1 MQRVTIMGL
10 RRDEPAAALLPP
22 QPRLDIGRRLIGW
35 VRAVVRRERERREL
49 AVLRGSDFG
58 DLAVPASLVA
68 DETRRWPWHKPSAQW
83 REVAPARGAVREPV
97 YSRVGYR
104 DRHDRLQSDG
114 CRAGWL
120 QF

>member
-1 MQRVTIMGL
+1 MVRV
-10 RRDEPAAALLPP
+10 EPAAGLLER
-22 QPRLDIGRRLIGW
+22 QPKLDIARGLIGW
-35 VRAVVRRERERREL
+35 LRATVRRERERREL
-49 AVLRGSDFG
+49 AALRGCDFG
-58 DLAVPASLVA
+58 DLAVPGSLVA
-68 DETRRWPWHKPSAQW
+68 DETRRWPWHKPSPQW

-104 DRHDRLQSDG
+104 DRHDRLQSEG